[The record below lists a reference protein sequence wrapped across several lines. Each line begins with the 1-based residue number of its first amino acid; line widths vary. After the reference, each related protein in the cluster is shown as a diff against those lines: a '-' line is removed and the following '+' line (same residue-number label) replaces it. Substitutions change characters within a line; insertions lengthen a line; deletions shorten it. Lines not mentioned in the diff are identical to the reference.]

1 MPVVNTCSY
10 LRKLVNTFFL
20 SESATGSVSVEG
32 LVSSPRVVG
41 GQKVLKGMFYLWH
54 QRAWR
59 QTASTKQIR
68 SAWRTSGLWPLNK
81 QIDIDPRTP
90 PPQNAGRSS
99 HSLWPPHPPSQQPCR
114 AYCASEKAL
123 EKALAEKAQLKSKLK
138 GVQAA
143 EQTIRAAR
151 GASTR
156 GHFSDALVPGKSW
169 RRNLLS

>member
-1 MPVVNTCSY
+1 MPVVNRCSY

-68 SAWRTSGLWPLNK
+68 SAWRTSGLWQLNK

-90 PPQNAGRSS
+90 PPQNA
-99 HSLWPPHPPSQQPCR
+99 
-114 AYCASEKAL
+114 
-123 EKALAEKAQLKSKLK
+123 AEDPLTPYGLR
-138 GVQAA
+138 
-143 EQTIRAAR
+143 ILRPNNLAAR
-151 GASTR
+151 I
-156 GHFSDALVPGKSW
+156 ALRKRHWKRHW
-169 RRNLLS
+169 RKKRN